1 MKTFRLRCKKL
12 CAVVLMIVTAFG
24 FSFATPKT
32 AQAANTKYWIK
43 VNKQANVATVYQLKN
58 GTYKPIK
65 AFLVSC
71 GGANTPAGTFYT
83 PAKYRWQTLM
93 GPSYGQ
99 YCTRVHGGVLFHSV
113 WYYEKNPSTQS
124 TVQFN
129 KLGQTASHGCIRLSV
144 GDAKWI
150 YDNCALGTKVTV
162 YSSSNPGPL
171 GKPKGIKVST
181 ARRQYWDP
189 TDPSKKNPYRKQKA
203 TLTVAKKK
211 AKTAEYGTS
220 YNVKS
225 GVTAKDKITKKS
237 LTKNITYTTTKYV
250 KGKYRKA
257 KFSTKSLGTYRI
269 KYTVKS
275 SLGVKTTKTM
285 VVRVVDTLA
294 PVITAKNR
302 TVKVNTAN
310 AVTGVTAKM
319 RSGANR
325 TSAMTV
331 KIKAPGASAYT
342 TYTYAKAKAYKFS
355 KPGQYAVQYSV
366 KNTNKPYR
374 AATKKITITVTG
386 NVNAQIN
393 TSAEI
398 VTVPAASTDQTVI
411 NAVRAVVTIN
421 DNGTVVA
428 GTNTTVTVVLV
439 KDQAGTV
446 TAANVSYKGKNGV
459 TVTKQIKVQ
468 FEQATTG
475 TTEQQTTSTERT
487 YLHKP
492 IVSGTVD
499 QIRSEFGKTDT
510 IHIVFMGVDYRPN
523 PPPLFDIEHVDT
535 VLGGAA
541 HDLFAVVRES
551 ATEDRVLAGKFGCLG
566 DRVTVA
572 RS

>member
-181 ARRQYWDP
+181 AR
-189 TDPSKKNPYRKQKA
+189 YRKQKA

-302 TVKVNTAN
+302 TVKVNT
-310 AVTGVTAKM
+310 
-319 RSGANR
+319 ANR

-475 TTEQQTTSTERT
+475 TTEQQTTSTEST
-487 YLHKP
+487 AQP
-492 IVSGTVD
+492 
-499 QIRSEFGKTDT
+499 QQ
-510 IHIVFMGVDYRPN
+510 
-523 PPPLFDIEHVDT
+523 
-535 VLGGAA
+535 
-541 HDLFAVVRES
+541 
-551 ATEDRVLAGKFGCLG
+551 
-566 DRVTVA
+566 
-572 RS
+572 